1 MITAVALTKSYGD
14 YEVLRGLD
22 CDIATG
28 SFVAV
33 MGDSGSGKTT
43 FLNLLAGLDQADG
56 GTLTVA
62 GEEPA
67 RLKIGALVD
76 YRRRNVGMI
85 FQDFNLL
92 PTLSVYENVTLPILL
107 RGERLSSE
115 VAERARETLRR
126 VGLTEKLRRLP
137 ETLSGG
143 EMQRVSIARALCL
156 RPKLLLA
163 DEPTGSLDSR
173 NSDEILNL
181 LIEINRDLELT
192 VVMVTHSRGAAQRAG
207 RVLSM
212 EDGRFR
218 D

>member
-1 MITAVALTKSYGD
+1 
-14 YEVLRGLD
+14 
-22 CDIATG
+22 
-28 SFVAV
+28 
-33 MGDSGSGKTT
+33 
-43 FLNLLAGLDQADG
+43 
-56 GTLTVA
+56 
-62 GEEPA
+62 
-67 RLKIGALVD
+67 
-76 YRRRNVGMI
+76 MI

-107 RGERLSSE
+107 RGERLNSE
-115 VAERARETLRR
+115 IEERARETLRR
-126 VGLTEKLRRLP
+126 VGLAEKQGRLP

-181 LIEINRDLELT
+181 LTEINRELALT
-192 VVMVTHSRGAAQRAG
+192 VVMVTHSHAAAVRAG
-207 RVLSM
+207 SVLEM

-218 D
+218 G